1 MDEAR
6 GVRGWLLVLCL
17 MLTVVGPLLS
27 VWLMAEDYA
36 SLAPQVAG
44 NPAWQLALQLAL
56 MFSAAAMVYGIH
68 AGLQLWRIRPQAVA
82 VARRALLAGLAADLF
97 TATLAMTAGA
107 APAADGTLVY
117 QVTLRLVPSLV
128 FFTVCLAYL
137 NRSRRVDA
145 TYAIGTSLR

>member
-1 MDEAR
+1 MDEPR
-6 GVRGWLLVLCL
+6 GVRGWLLLLCL

-27 VWLMAEDYA
+27 VWLMANDYA
-36 SLAPQVAG
+36 TLVPQVAG
-44 NPAWQLALQLAL
+44 NPAWQGVLLLALA
-56 MFSAAAMVYGIH
+56 FTAAAVVYGIH

-97 TATLAMTAGA
+97 TATLEVTSGA
-107 APAADGTLVY
+107 VPAADGTLVY

-137 NRSRRVDA
+137 NRSRRVDN
-145 TYAIGTSLR
+145 TFGTLR